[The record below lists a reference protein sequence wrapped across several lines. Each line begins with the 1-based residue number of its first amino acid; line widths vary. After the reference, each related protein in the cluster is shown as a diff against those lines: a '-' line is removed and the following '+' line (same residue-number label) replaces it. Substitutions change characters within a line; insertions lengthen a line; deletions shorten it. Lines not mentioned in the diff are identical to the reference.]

1 VQHFLAGGSRV
12 KGDRIIVLV
21 DVGDGKTAEYITA
34 ATKAGRS
41 VSIEARGKFI
51 EVSELTRFGETVRT
65 NRFMPSR
72 VVALIEDHR
81 GDLAEGARDV
91 D

>member
-1 VQHFLAGGSRV
+1 M

-51 EVSELTRFGETVRT
+51 EVSELTRFGEAVRT

-72 VVALIEDHR
+72 VVALIEEPR
-81 GDLAEGARDV
+81 NSGPP
-91 D
+91 

>member
-1 VQHFLAGGSRV
+1 M

-21 DVGDGKTAEYITA
+21 DIGDGKTAEYVTA
-34 ATKAGRS
+34 ATKAGRT
-41 VSIEARGKFI
+41 VSIGARGKFI
-51 EVSELTRFGETVRT
+51 EVSELTRFGESVRT

-72 VVALIEDHR
+72 VVALIEEHHKDPA
-81 GDLAEGARDV
+81 GGGLDD